1 MALNIG
7 NLLNNPAAMAQA
19 AQNLADN
26 TGIGDEYREEV
37 SAYNARQEAQ
47 KLYDKTIAEREAI
60 EQMRK
65 NSESKGNGKKI
76 IIGILALVVVAVIVV
91 IIVKKKK

>member
-47 KLYDKTIAEREAI
+47 NYHWHFSPCR
-60 EQMRK
+60 
-65 NSESKGNGKKI
+65 SC
-76 IIGILALVVVAVIVV
+76 VIVV